1 MTRDTK
7 FLTSIRHPEYL
18 EDEMYWTEW
27 RDIYN
32 GGPRFVRRNLKRF
45 STRETPA
52 DFNDRKFYTPIP
64 SYAKAAVNDIRNAIF
79 QRLRDIYRRNGSE
92 NYMKA
97 CAGEMGGVD
106 NRGSS
111 MQSFLGIDVLTEL
124 LVMGRVGVY
133 VDMPKLAG
141 LRTMADEGNARPYC
155 YMYRV
160 EDILSWHEAKPEEPG
175 DFTSVLLRDR
185 GINYNQGLIPGVN
198 LPNGD
203 FTRYR
208 LLWIDPKDRQVRM
221 RVYDE
226 EDQLITLDGIPVDD
240 DAATIKLELDRIPFT
255 MMDIGG
261 SLLKDVYKHQVA
273 LLNLGSSDVAYALKA
288 NYPFYV
294 EQVDKRAVGS
304 HLKKTVADDGTSTTS
319 DNSEAGQEAT
329 TGVSHGRTY
338 DMKAERP
345 GFIHP
350 SPEPLMAS
358 MKLQEKLED
367 DIRKLV
373 NLAVQ
378 NKMGQRA
385 VSAEA
390 MKLSDQGLEAGL
402 SYIGLVLESA
412 EHRIAEYWASY
423 ESKDPD
429 KRLIAVIKYPDR
441 YSLKDDEDRIKE
453 ARELAELMY
462 TVPGKEV
469 KKELA
474 KNIVTTLLSGK
485 VNTEKIDSIFK
496 QIDEADY
503 ATSDP
508 EIIIRAHEAGLV
520 GEQTA
525 SIAIGFSDDEYLQ
538 AREDHVERAK
548 RIMEAQLAGKM
559 EAAEGAAARGVDD
572 LDASPNESGRREREQ
587 ASDTT
592 LEADK
597 KKPVRGEGK
606 SLRKGEE

>member
-1 MTRDTK
+1 
-7 FLTSIRHPEYL
+7 
-18 EDEMYWTEW
+18 
-27 RDIYN
+27 
-32 GGPRFVRRNLKRF
+32 
-45 STRETPA
+45 
-52 DFNDRKFYTPIP
+52 
-64 SYAKAAVNDIRNAIF
+64 
-79 QRLRDIYRRNGSE
+79 
-92 NYMKA
+92 
-97 CAGEMGGVD
+97 
-106 NRGSS
+106 
-111 MQSFLGIDVLTEL
+111 
-124 LVMGRVGVY
+124 
-133 VDMPKLAG
+133 
-141 LRTMADEGNARPYC
+141 
-155 YMYRV
+155 
-160 EDILSWHEAKPEEPG
+160 
-175 DFTSVLLRDR
+175 
-185 GINYNQGLIPGVN
+185 
-198 LPNGD
+198 
-203 FTRYR
+203 
-208 LLWIDPKDRQVRM
+208 
-221 RVYDE
+221 
-226 EDQLITLDGIPVDD
+226 
-240 DAATIKLELDRIPFT
+240 
-255 MMDIGG
+255 
-261 SLLKDVYKHQVA
+261 
-273 LLNLGSSDVAYALKA
+273 
-288 NYPFYV
+288 
-294 EQVDKRAVGS
+294 
-304 HLKKTVADDGTSTTS
+304 
-319 DNSEAGQEAT
+319 
-329 TGVSHGRTY
+329 
-338 DMKAERP
+338 
-345 GFIHP
+345 
-350 SPEPLMAS
+350 
-358 MKLQEKLED
+358 
-367 DIRKLV
+367 V